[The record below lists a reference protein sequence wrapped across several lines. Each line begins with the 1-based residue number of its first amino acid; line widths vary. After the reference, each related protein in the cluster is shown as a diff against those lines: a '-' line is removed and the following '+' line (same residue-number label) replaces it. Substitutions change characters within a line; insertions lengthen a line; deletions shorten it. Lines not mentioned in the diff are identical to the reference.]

1 MADFGLRL
9 ATKGTSEMEIGDINR
24 WSPDTREF
32 ISVDGKFKF
41 IGKPIDCEH
50 IHGAV
55 FEVES
60 PEGKLLVWN
69 GVITNGDVLEFFV
82 ETSNPERRYFDVTGR
97 MVVQGNKVIEISNV
111 ELNEVPVIN
120 S

>member
-1 MADFGLRL
+1 MADHGLRL
-9 ATKGTSEMEIGDINR
+9 AEKGTSEMKIGDINR
-24 WSPDTREF
+24 YPTDMGELV
-32 ISVDGKFKF
+32 SVDGKFKF
-41 IGKPIDCEH
+41 IGKIIESTPVY
-50 IHGAV
+50 GAV

-69 GVITNGDVLEFFV
+69 EVITNGNVLEFFV
-82 ETSNPERRYFDVTGR
+82 ETSNPERRYFDVTGS
-97 MVVQGNKVIEISNV
+97 MIVQGNKVIEISNV

>member
-9 ATKGTSEMEIGDINR
+9 ATKGTSEMKMGDIYR
-24 WSPDTREF
+24 WSPDTRKF
-32 ISVDGKFKF
+32 ISVDGKFKV

-69 GVITNGDVLEFFV
+69 GVITNGNVLEFFV
-82 ETSNPERRYFDVTGR
+82 ETSNPERRYFDVTGS
-97 MVVQGNKVIEISNV
+97 MVVQGNKVVEISNV
-111 ELNEVPVIN
+111 ELVPVIN